1 MKRSYGSR
9 SKISLLPHQVRWRI
23 YNLMLDGATLKS
35 LLADPEI
42 DAALAL
48 AGFTLNDHNLAL
60 ARKSREFT
68 DFVQM
73 RRKYLERKYKDM
85 MSAAIT
91 HGAGALESMTE
102 QTRCKL
108 METLSELAD
117 LSDLP
122 DEERI
127 KAVRSLSQSVAA
139 LSNAAKDNRI
149 AELMRKLRE
158 NEAQHQA
165 AGEIPVSFLSREEMI
180 ALFGAANPATD
191 AQLVALGKRR
201 KDHPP
206 LKKWNPSFP

>member
-1 MKRSYGSR
+1 MKKYYGSR

-48 AGFTLNDHNLAL
+48 AGFTLNDHNLSF

-85 MSAAIT
+85 MSAAIAK
-91 HGAGALESMTE
+91 GAGALESMTE

-108 METLSELAD
+108 MENLSELAD
-117 LSDLP
+117 LSGLP

-127 KAVRSLSQSVAA
+127 KAVRSLTQSVAS
-139 LSNAAKDNRI
+139 LSNPVKDSQI
-149 AELMRKLRE
+149 AELKRKLIELEKE
-158 NEAQHQA
+158 NEALQA
-165 AGEIPVSFLSREEMI
+165 EI
-180 ALFGAANPATD
+180 ANLKAATD
-191 AQLVALGKRR
+191 QDPAGRGLSENAIRQAEEKIKLL
-201 KDHPP
+201 
-206 LKKWNPSFP
+206 

>member
-165 AGEIPVSFLSREEMI
+165 AETSWKNREAELLARIAELEGSRKAAAGMSEET
-180 ALFGAANPATD
+180 LAAVESKIK
-191 AQLVALGKRR
+191 LL
-201 KDHPP
+201 
-206 LKKWNPSFP
+206 

>member
-1 MKRSYGSR
+1 MKKYYGSR

-48 AGFTLNDHNLAL
+48 AGFTLNDHNLSF

-85 MSAAIT
+85 MSAAIAK
-91 HGAGALESMTE
+91 GAGALESMTE

-108 METLSELAD
+108 MENLSELAD
-117 LSDLP
+117 LSGLP

-127 KAVRSLSQSVAA
+127 KAVRSLSQSVAS
-139 LSNAAKDNRI
+139 LSNPVKDSQI
-149 AELMRKLRE
+149 TELKRRLADLEKE
-158 NEAQHQA
+158 NEALQA
-165 AGEIPVSFLSREEMI
+165 EI
-180 ALFGAANPATD
+180 ANLKAATD
-191 AQLVALGKRR
+191 Q
-201 KDHPP
+201 DPP
-206 LKKWNPSFP
+206 GRGLSENAIRQAEEKIKLL

>member
-1 MKRSYGSR
+1 MKKYYGSR
-9 SKISLLPHQVRWRI
+9 SKITLLPHQVRWRI

-48 AGFTLNDHNLAL
+48 AGFTLNDHNLAF
-60 ARKSREFT
+60 ARKSREFI

-85 MSAAIT
+85 MSAAIAK
-91 HGAGALESMTE
+91 GAGALESMTE

-108 METLSELAD
+108 MENLSELAD

-139 LSNAAKDNRI
+139 LSNPVKDSQITELKRRLADLEKENDALQAEI
-149 AELMRKLRE
+149 ANLKT
-158 NEAQHQA
+158 
-165 AGEIPVSFLSREEMI
+165 
-180 ALFGAANPATD
+180 ATD
-191 AQLVALGKRR
+191 QDPAGRGLSENAIRQAEEKIKLL
-201 KDHPP
+201 
-206 LKKWNPSFP
+206 

>member
-1 MKRSYGSR
+1 MKKSYGSR

-48 AGFTLNDHNLAL
+48 AGFTLNDHNLSF
-60 ARKSREFT
+60 ARKSREFI

-85 MSAAIT
+85 MSAAIAK
-91 HGAGALESMTE
+91 GAGALESMTE

-139 LSNAAKDNRI
+139 LTNAAKDNRI

-165 AGEIPVSFLSREEMI
+165 AETGWKNREAELLARIAELEGSRK
-180 ALFGAANPATD
+180 AAAGMSKETL
-191 AQLVALGKRR
+191 AAVESKIKLL
-201 KDHPP
+201 
-206 LKKWNPSFP
+206 

>member
-1 MKRSYGSR
+1 MKKYYGSR

-48 AGFTLNDHNLAL
+48 AGFTLNDHNLAF
-60 ARKSREFT
+60 ARKSREFI

-85 MSAAIT
+85 MSAAIAK
-91 HGAGALESMTE
+91 GAGALESMTE

-108 METLSELAD
+108 MENLSELAD
-117 LSDLP
+117 LSGLP

-127 KAVRSLSQSVAA
+127 KAVRSLTQSVAS
-139 LSNAAKDNRI
+139 LSNPVKDSQI
-149 AELMRKLRE
+149 AELKRKLTEREKE
-158 NEAQHQA
+158 NEALQA
-165 AGEIPVSFLSREEMI
+165 EI
-180 ALFGAANPATD
+180 ANLKTATD
-191 AQLVALGKRR
+191 QDPAGRGLSENAIRQAEEKIKLL
-201 KDHPP
+201 
-206 LKKWNPSFP
+206 

>member
-48 AGFTLNDHNLAL
+48 AGFTLNVHNLAF

-85 MSAAIT
+85 MSAAIAQ
-91 HGAGALESMTE
+91 GAGALESMTE

-139 LSNAAKDNRI
+139 LTNAAKDNRI

-158 NEAQHQA
+158 NETQHQA
-165 AGEIPVSFLSREEMI
+165 AETGWKNREAELLARIAELEGSRKAAAGMSEET
-180 ALFGAANPATD
+180 LAAVENKIK
-191 AQLVALGKRR
+191 LL
-201 KDHPP
+201 
-206 LKKWNPSFP
+206 

>member
-1 MKRSYGSR
+1 MKKYYGSR

-48 AGFTLNDHNLAL
+48 AGFTLNDHNLSF
-60 ARKSREFT
+60 ARKSREFI

-85 MSAAIT
+85 MSAAIAK
-91 HGAGALESMTE
+91 GAGALESMTE

-108 METLSELAD
+108 MENLSELAD
-117 LSDLP
+117 LSGLP

-127 KAVRSLSQSVAA
+127 KAVRSLTQSVAS
-139 LSNAAKDNRI
+139 LSNPVKDSQI
-149 AELMRKLRE
+149 AELKRRLADLEKE
-158 NEAQHQA
+158 NEALQA
-165 AGEIPVSFLSREEMI
+165 EITNLKT
-180 ALFGAANPATD
+180 ATD
-191 AQLVALGKRR
+191 QDPAGRGLSENAIRQAEEKIKLL
-201 KDHPP
+201 
-206 LKKWNPSFP
+206 

>member
-1 MKRSYGSR
+1 MKKFYGSR

-48 AGFTLNDHNLAL
+48 AGFTLNDHNLAF
-60 ARKSREFT
+60 ARKSREFI

-85 MSAAIT
+85 MSAAISK
-91 HGAGALESMTE
+91 GAGALESMTE

-108 METLSELAD
+108 MENLSELAD

-127 KAVRSLSQSVAA
+127 KAVRSLSQSVAS
-139 LSNAAKDNRI
+139 LSNPVKDSQITELKRRLADLEKEKEALQAEI
-149 AELMRKLRE
+149 ASLKT
-158 NEAQHQA
+158 
-165 AGEIPVSFLSREEMI
+165 
-180 ALFGAANPATD
+180 ATD
-191 AQLVALGKRR
+191 RDPAGRGLSEDALR
-201 KDHPP
+201 KAEEKIK
-206 LKKWNPSFP
+206 LL

>member
-1 MKRSYGSR
+1 MKKSYGSR

-48 AGFTLNDHNLAL
+48 AGFTLNDHNLSF
-60 ARKSREFT
+60 ARKSREFI

-85 MSAAIT
+85 MSAAIAQ
-91 HGAGALESMTE
+91 GAGALESMTE

-117 LSDLP
+117 LSGLP

-127 KAVRSLSQSVAA
+127 KAVRSLSQSVAS
-139 LSNAAKDNRI
+139 LSNPVKDSQITELKRRLAALEK
-149 AELMRKLRE
+149 E
-158 NEAQHQA
+158 NEALQA
-165 AGEIPVSFLSREEMI
+165 EIARMKT
-180 ALFGAANPATD
+180 ATD
-191 AQLVALGKRR
+191 QDPAGRGLSENAIRQAEEKIKLL
-201 KDHPP
+201 
-206 LKKWNPSFP
+206 

>member
-1 MKRSYGSR
+1 MKKYYGSR

-48 AGFTLNDHNLAL
+48 AGFTLNDHNLSF
-60 ARKSREFT
+60 ARKSREFI

-85 MSAAIT
+85 MSAAIAK
-91 HGAGALESMTE
+91 GAGALESMTE

-108 METLSELAD
+108 MENLSELAD
-117 LSDLP
+117 LSGLP

-127 KAVRSLSQSVAA
+127 KAVRSLTQSVAS
-139 LSNAAKDNRI
+139 LSNPVKDSQI
-149 AELMRKLRE
+149 AELKRRLADLEKE
-158 NEAQHQA
+158 NEALQA
-165 AGEIPVSFLSREEMI
+165 DI
-180 ALFGAANPATD
+180 ANLKTATD
-191 AQLVALGKRR
+191 QDPAGRGLSENAIRQAEEKIKLL
-201 KDHPP
+201 
-206 LKKWNPSFP
+206 

>member
-1 MKRSYGSR
+1 MKRFYGSR

-42 DAALAL
+42 GAALAL
-48 AGFTLNDHNLAL
+48 AGFTLNDHNLAF
-60 ARKSREFT
+60 ARKSREFI

-85 MSAAIT
+85 MSAAIAK
-91 HGAGALESMTE
+91 GADALESMTE

-127 KAVRSLSQSVAA
+127 KAVRSLSQSVAS
-139 LSNAAKDNRI
+139 LSNPVKDSQI
-149 AELMRKLRE
+149 TELKRRLADLEKE
-158 NEAQHQA
+158 NEALQA
-165 AGEIPVSFLSREEMI
+165 EIARLK
-180 ALFGAANPATD
+180 NATD
-191 AQLVALGKRR
+191 QDPAGRGLSENAIRQAEEKIKLL
-201 KDHPP
+201 
-206 LKKWNPSFP
+206 

>member
-1 MKRSYGSR
+1 MKKYYGSR

-48 AGFTLNDHNLAL
+48 AGFTLNDHNLSF
-60 ARKSREFT
+60 ARKSREFI

-85 MSAAIT
+85 MSAAIAK
-91 HGAGALESMTE
+91 GAGALESMTE

-108 METLSELAD
+108 MENLSELAD
-117 LSDLP
+117 LSGLP

-127 KAVRSLSQSVAA
+127 KAVRSLTQSVAS
-139 LSNAAKDNRI
+139 LSNPVKDSQI
-149 AELMRKLRE
+149 AELKRRLADLEKE
-158 NEAQHQA
+158 NEALQA
-165 AGEIPVSFLSREEMI
+165 EI
-180 ALFGAANPATD
+180 ANLKTATD
-191 AQLVALGKRR
+191 QDPAGRGLSENAIRQAEEKIKLL
-201 KDHPP
+201 
-206 LKKWNPSFP
+206 

>member
-85 MSAAIT
+85 MSAAIAQ
-91 HGAGALESMTE
+91 GAGALESMTE

-108 METLSELAD
+108 MENLSELAD

-127 KAVRSLSQSVAA
+127 KAVRSLSQSVAS
-139 LSNAAKDNRI
+139 LSNPVKDSQI
-149 AELMRKLRE
+149 AELKRRLADLEKE
-158 NEAQHQA
+158 NEALQA
-165 AGEIPVSFLSREEMI
+165 EI
-180 ALFGAANPATD
+180 ANLKTATD
-191 AQLVALGKRR
+191 QDPAGRGLSENAIRQAEEKIKLL
-201 KDHPP
+201 
-206 LKKWNPSFP
+206 

>member
-48 AGFTLNDHNLAL
+48 AGFTLNDHNLAF

-85 MSAAIT
+85 MLTAIAQGT
-91 HGAGALESMTE
+91 GTLESMTE

-127 KAVRSLSQSVAA
+127 KAVRSLSQSVAS
-139 LSNAAKDNRI
+139 LSNPVKDSQI
-149 AELMRKLRE
+149 TELKRRLADLEKE
-158 NEAQHQA
+158 NEALQA
-165 AGEIPVSFLSREEMI
+165 EI
-180 ALFGAANPATD
+180 ANLKTATD
-191 AQLVALGKRR
+191 RDPAGRGLSENAIRQAEEKIKLL
-201 KDHPP
+201 
-206 LKKWNPSFP
+206 

>member
-1 MKRSYGSR
+1 MKKYYGSR

-48 AGFTLNDHNLAL
+48 AGFTLNDHNLAF

-91 HGAGALESMTE
+91 RGAGALESMTE

-108 METLSELAD
+108 MENLSELAD

-127 KAVRSLSQSVAA
+127 KAVRSLSQSVAS
-139 LSNAAKDNRI
+139 LSNPVKDSQI
-149 AELMRKLRE
+149 TELKRRLADLEKE
-158 NEAQHQA
+158 NEALQA
-165 AGEIPVSFLSREEMI
+165 EI
-180 ALFGAANPATD
+180 ANLKNATD
-191 AQLVALGKRR
+191 QDPAGHGLSENAIRQAEEKIKLL
-201 KDHPP
+201 
-206 LKKWNPSFP
+206 

>member
-1 MKRSYGSR
+1 MKKFYGSR

-48 AGFTLNDHNLAL
+48 AGFTLNDHNLSF
-60 ARKSREFT
+60 ARKSREFI

-85 MSAAIT
+85 MSAAIAK
-91 HGAGALESMTE
+91 GAGALESMTE

-108 METLSELAD
+108 MENLSELAD
-117 LSDLP
+117 LSGLP

-127 KAVRSLSQSVAA
+127 KAVRSLTQSVAS
-139 LSNAAKDNRI
+139 LSNPVKDSQI
-149 AELMRKLRE
+149 AELKRRLADLEKE
-158 NEAQHQA
+158 NEALQA
-165 AGEIPVSFLSREEMI
+165 EITNLKT
-180 ALFGAANPATD
+180 ATD
-191 AQLVALGKRR
+191 QDPAGRGLSENAIRQAEEKIKLL
-201 KDHPP
+201 
-206 LKKWNPSFP
+206 

>member
-48 AGFTLNDHNLAL
+48 AGFTLNDHNLSF
-60 ARKSREFT
+60 ARKSREFI

-85 MSAAIT
+85 MSAAIAK
-91 HGAGALESMTE
+91 GAGALESMTE

-108 METLSELAD
+108 MENLSELAD

-127 KAVRSLSQSVAA
+127 KAVRSLTQSVAS
-139 LSNAAKDNRI
+139 LSNPVKDSQIAELKRRIRANEEWRQAAETEWKNREAELLARI
-149 AELMRKLRE
+149 AELEGGRK
-158 NEAQHQA
+158 A
-165 AGEIPVSFLSREEMI
+165 ASGMSKETLAEVEDKIKL
-180 ALFGAANPATD
+180 L
-191 AQLVALGKRR
+191 
-201 KDHPP
+201 
-206 LKKWNPSFP
+206 